1 MMSFKLKLTLEFKL
15 NLIDLSQKTRS
26 VSVPNLAASR

>member
-26 VSVPNLAASR
+26 VNVPNLAASR